1 MRIILSYPD
10 LILTGVTKVISPH
23 YKKEDSTDYFIMNL
37 VSKYDVS
44 ILRQFFFLSSK
55 SICFLACVVLSSR
68 LSVTLEYS
76 MMRTVG
82 SRHC

>member
-10 LILTGVTKVISPH
+10 LILTGVTKVISSH

-44 ILRQFFFLSSK
+44 ILRQFFFSPLNQFVSLPVLF
-55 SICFLACVVLSSR
+55 CLLACLFP
-68 LSVTLEYS
+68 
-76 MMRTVG
+76 
-82 SRHC
+82 